1 MTACNCCGSNNWVR
15 HKYTNTAHYFEC
27 LDCNYFFQ
35 INDLERNKE
44 SLFEFEQIK
53 FYGDN
58 SLLLSSGYAAL
69 NSEIIKRRYSVVR
82 QFLTP
87 GDNIVEVGPGSGEL
101 IILLSKFGFLATVV
115 EHSVSLANR
124 LLNRKNISV
133 IVGDFTN
140 QQLPKSSYDG
150 YLSFHVIEHEIDFK
164 KHLVIAS
171 ECVKPNGYAIIAT
184 PNSRGWEHRLP
195 FSLSPNYDSSHFQL
209 FSKKSLTL
217 VLKDAGW
224 DVVAVATP
232 SYSIAWLRVITKILR
247 RIRGQDEEA
256 TGGQYAVSDSR
267 ALKIA
272 IAIFTNITF
281 PFRWIQER
289 MGGGNELLIIA
300 KRSN

>member
-1 MTACNCCGSNNWVR
+1 MTACNCCGAKNWVR
-15 HKYTNTAHYFEC
+15 HKYTKTVDYFEC
-27 LDCNYFFQ
+27 LGCNYYFQ
-35 INDLERNKE
+35 INYLERDKVT
-44 SLFEFEQIK
+44 LFEAEQLK

-69 NSEIIKRRYSVVR
+69 NSEIIERRYSIAC

-101 IILLSKFGFLATVV
+101 IIMLSKFGCLATAV
-115 EHSVSLANR
+115 EHSGSLASR
-124 LLNRKNISV
+124 LLNRENISV
-133 IVGDFTN
+133 IEGDFKN
-140 QQLPKSSYDG
+140 QQLSESSYDG

-164 KHLVIAS
+164 KHLAMAS
-171 ECVKPNGYAIIAT
+171 KCVKANGYAIIAT
-184 PNSRGWEHRLP
+184 PNSQGWEHKLP
-195 FSLSPNYDSSHFQL
+195 FNLSPNYDSSHFQL

-224 DVVAVATP
+224 DVVAVTTP
-232 SYSIAWLRVITKILR
+232 SYSIAWLRVITKIIR
-247 RIRGQDEEA
+247 RMRGQNEEA
-256 TGGQYAVSDSR
+256 TGGQYAMSDSK

-281 PFRWIQER
+281 PFRWTQER

-300 KRSN
+300 KRSS